1 MSATKWRKDGRY
13 VVDNPEINSLELFAT
28 EVELKRIVTQ
38 DQPKVTQDQP
48 RQTTASIQ
56 VAVAE
61 PIRTAEQFGSPQ
73 SEPQRF
79 QDLPSE
85 IIQFCYQGQPA
96 EFRMYGGLIRFL

>member
-13 VVDNPEINSLELFAT
+13 VKDDPEVNSLELFAT
-28 EVELKRIVTQ
+28 EVELKR
-38 DQPKVTQDQP
+38 KVTQDQP

-85 IIQFCYQGQPA
+85 IVQFCYQGQPA
-96 EFRMYGGLIRFL
+96 EFRMYGGFIRFL

>member
-28 EVELKRIVTQ
+28 EVELKR
-38 DQPKVTQDQP
+38 KVTQDQP

-61 PIRTAEQFGSPQ
+61 PIRSAEQFAPPE
-73 SEPQRF
+73 EPQRF